1 MTEWEKMQAGLV
13 YNDFDRDLFER
24 RVEAKKIFREYNRSS
39 DDETDKRQSL
49 MQRLFKK
56 VGKNVWIEPD
66 FRCEFGKNIT
76 IGDDVYINFG
86 CVILDCG
93 QVSIGSNTLIG
104 PNVGLFSGNHA
115 TDAEERAVGGLIP
128 KPITIGRRVWICGNV
143 SVVPGVTIGDDT
155 IIGAGSVVT
164 HAIPAGVV
172 AAGNPCRVLRE
183 ITDSDKV
190 GYVVEEHE

>member
-66 FRCEFGKNIT
+66 FRC
-76 IGDDVYINFG
+76 
-86 CVILDCG
+86 
-93 QVSIGSNTLIG
+93 
-104 PNVGLFSGNHA
+104 
-115 TDAEERAVGGLIP
+115 
-128 KPITIGRRVWICGNV
+128 
-143 SVVPGVTIGDDT
+143 
-155 IIGAGSVVT
+155 
-164 HAIPAGVV
+164 
-172 AAGNPCRVLRE
+172 
-183 ITDSDKV
+183 
-190 GYVVEEHE
+190 